1 MVSAITRH
9 TLCVCAVAVQ
19 HTTFRRSDVLLVAIQ
34 RRELGSLT
42 GASKRIEERQPEL
55 AVCATSKYFI
65 AALKMD
71 SVRELRPSLRKEGVE
86 QPLLPVLPANKK
98 MYP

>member
-9 TLCVCAVAVQ
+9 TLCVCAVVVQ

-34 RRELGSLT
+34 PLEPGSLT
-42 GASKRIEERQPEL
+42 GASKLTEERQLEP
-55 AVCATSKYFI
+55 AVCATLKSYI

-71 SVRELRPSLRKEGVE
+71 SVRELRPSPRNEKVE
-86 QPLLPVLPANKK
+86 RLLPPVVQASEK
-98 MYP
+98 MCL